1 MFLLFMPE
9 QPGTGPDRKMVVNG
23 DDCRDSAEV
32 NVTEN
37 MDNNQPSVELVP
49 RTEQNNDERNVR
61 FLFLLYI
68 YHLFFSNL
76 VFLKKIISLQ

>member
-9 QPGTGPDRKMVVNG
+9 QLGTGLNRKMVVTE
-23 DDCRDSAEV
+23 DDSRDSAEV

-37 MDNNQPSVELVP
+37 MDNNQPNVELVP

-61 FLFLLYI
+61 FFIFIQHLLFI
-68 YHLFFSNL
+68 F
-76 VFLKKIISLQ
+76 